1 MVVTM
6 NVIIGI
12 RFLVISLSTIS
23 LVLVPRLLDYFG
35 FKGEVLDAMM
45 SPWFTF
51 IVFLVVGSV
60 LTYPLL
66 KKIKLAVPIILFVVG
81 AAIVLTF
88 YFCDLP
94 LP

>member
-1 MVVTM
+1 M

-12 RFLVISLSTIS
+12 RFLIISLTTIS
-23 LVLVPRLLDYFG
+23 LILVPRLLDYFG
-35 FKGEVLDAMM
+35 FKGEVLDAIM

-51 IVFLVVGSV
+51 LVFLVVGGI

-66 KKIKLAVPIILFVVG
+66 KKIKLAVPMILLVVG
-81 AAIVLTF
+81 VAIVLTF

>member
-1 MVVTM
+1 M

-12 RFLVISLSTIS
+12 RFLIISLTTVS
-23 LVLVPRLLDYFG
+23 LILIPRLLDYFG
-35 FKGEVLDAMM
+35 FKGEVLNAIM

-51 IVFLVVGSV
+51 IVFLVVGGL
-60 LTYPLL
+60 LTFPLL
-66 KKIKLAVPIILFVVG
+66 KKIKLAIPMILLVVG
-81 AAIVLTF
+81 TAIVLTF

>member
-1 MVVTM
+1 M

-12 RFLVISLSTIS
+12 RFLIISLTTVS
-23 LVLVPRLLDYFG
+23 LILIPRLLDYFG
-35 FKGEVLDAMM
+35 VKGEVLDAMM

-51 IVFLVVGSV
+51 IVFLVVGGL
-60 LTYPLL
+60 LTFPLL
-66 KKIKLAVPIILFVVG
+66 KKIKLAIPIILFVVG